1 MEAYL
6 PNNKKID
13 TMNYSIIVSG
23 FISPRHIKSIYY
35 TKGKIIDVVNT
46 AHGQNTW
53 KKAVKNPKTDCIIIL
68 TPNDLHFEMALAS
81 VKNKKQLTVI
91 RKS

>member
-46 AHGQNTW
+46 AHGQNT
-53 KKAVKNPKTDCIIIL
+53 
-68 TPNDLHFEMALAS
+68 
-81 VKNKKQLTVI
+81 
-91 RKS
+91 